1 MGMGRGYGQ
10 EMDGCGQCMKYS
22 MFIANFIIFIG
33 GVVVLSIGVWT
44 IVDKSFINELLGTN
58 LFIGAV
64 YILIATGA
72 LVAFIAFFGCL
83 GAAKEIKCM
92 LLMYFMI
99 VFIIFVTMLVGGILG
114 YVFKEK
120 VQVTM
125 EQEMQSSLKMYTT
138 DPDIQ
143 KAWDVTQTKLHCC
156 GVSGSTDWTNVRGT
170 PPDSCCKESNT
181 GSVLKCTAV
190 PLNLNTKGCLNVTTA
205 FVKDHATILGGA
217 GIGVA
222 CIMVLYRL
230 RQSNIPIK
238 FVTNTTKESRR
249 CLHERLVQM
258 GFDIEPQEIWTSLW
272 AARDLVTAR
281 NLRPLLMLDDSAME
295 DFVGLS
301 GREGE
306 YDSVVVGLAP
316 EKFNYSELNKAFRV
330 LLGGVPLIAIHE
342 SRYFKQTDGLVLGPG
357 PFVKGLEY
365 AAGCKAE
372 VLGKPNPAF
381 FKSALGDIDPSEA
394 VMIGDDVAIDI
405 QGAMILGMKGI
416 LLQTGKYRPGDE
428 NKIVPAPTIVC
439 TDFSQA
445 VDILLK

>member
-1 MGMGRGYGQ
+1 MAL
-10 EMDGCGQCMKYS
+10 EGCKQPATMEWRQRRLLLVFLCILSICILSTWGV
-22 MFIANFIIFIG
+22 IT
-33 GVVVLSIGVWT
+33 GVVPKRDNFDTDGTTSILATEKPPPVHPTEIRTSISPSSVVERNTTSALANYATEAGIEEKPPPVHST
-44 IVDKSFINELLGTN
+44 EVRTSISPSS
-58 LFIGAV
+58 AV
-64 YILIATGA
+64 
-72 LVAFIAFFGCL
+72 
-83 GAAKEIKCM
+83 
-92 LLMYFMI
+92 
-99 VFIIFVTMLVGGILG
+99 
-114 YVFKEK
+114 
-120 VQVTM
+120 
-125 EQEMQSSLKMYTT
+125 EQ
-138 DPDIQ
+138 
-143 KAWDVTQTKLHCC
+143 
-156 GVSGSTDWTNVRGT
+156 
-170 PPDSCCKESNT
+170 
-181 GSVLKCTAV
+181 
-190 PLNLNTKGCLNVTTA
+190 LNTTNA
-205 FVKDHATILGGA
+205 SANYATEA
-217 GIGVA
+217 GHL
-222 CIMVLYRL
+222 VLYRL

-238 FVTNTTKESRR
+238 FVTNTTKESRS